1 MDLLVAAVVLEY
13 GLVVGVLDS
22 QRASGC
28 VVVVFSHPGNAIGL
42 VGAYGVIGVT
52 HLVALGVRGCAEQ
65 MIAGVAEGGR
75 AGQSGLNGYQVAAA
89 VSESL
94 RGQLRGAGTQERDL
108 TEIPVCI
115 VRENVGPANTV
126 PDSVELHPVIA
137 HTDIAGCSLVVA
149 DLYQITAIGKVAL
162 VAALVC
168 QAVFGFPAAGGG
180 EDQAGDQLILIG
192 PGGFV
197 F

>member
-52 HLVALGVRGCAEQ
+52 HLVALGVRGRAEQ

-75 AGQSGLNGYQVAAA
+75 AGQGGLNGYQVAAA
-89 VSESL
+89 VSEGL
-94 RGQLRGAGTQERDL
+94 CGQLRGAGTQERDL

-115 VRENVGPANTV
+115 VREDVGPANTV

-137 HTDIAGCSLVVA
+137 HTDIAGCGLVVA
-149 DLYQITAIGKVAL
+149 DLYQITAIGKIAL

>member
-1 MDLLVAAVVLEY
+1 MVL
-13 GLVVGVLDS
+13 G
-22 QRASGC
+22 
-28 VVVVFSHPGNAIGL
+28 HPGNAVGL
-42 VGAYGVIGVT
+42 VGAYGVIGVA
-52 HLVALGVRGCAEQ
+52 HLVALGIRGRAEQ
-65 MIAGVAEGGR
+65 VVAGVAKGSR
-75 AGQSGLNGYQVAAA
+75 AGQGGLDRNQVSAA
-89 VSESL
+89 VSEGL
-94 RGQLRGAGTQERDL
+94 RGQLCGAGTQERNL
-108 TEIPVCI
+108 AEIPVCI
-115 VRENVGPANTV
+115 VREDVSSANAV

-137 HTDIAGCSLVVA
+137 HADIAGCGLVVA
-149 DLYQITAIGKVAL
+149 DLYQITAIGKIAL